1 MTVAAVILAAS
12 PDSALADADGVPR
25 IRRIAD
31 AAWAGGAMPIVVVS
45 FDPDGAVA
53 AALAGVPATLAEP
66 APPEAGPAGQMT
78 RGIETAIALVAE
90 VGAALLWPARMC
102 WVGPETVTSLLEAN
116 GVDPSTV
123 LRPAWRDEPGWPL
136 LVPVDRL
143 DALRRQPPD
152 RMPPAVAEAMFA
164 TGGRTLPLGD
174 PGTAI
179 DGGTPRADLP
189 PYEGPAEPM
198 TDHVHEW
205 GAAVA
210 DLPDDDPRDADPAPG
225 T

>member
-1 MTVAAVILAAS
+1 VTVAAVILAAS

-90 VGAALLWPARMC
+90 VGAALIWPARMC

-152 RMPPAVAEAMFA
+152 RMPPAVAEAMFS

-174 PGTAI
+174 PGATI
-179 DGGTPRADLP
+179 DGETHRADLP
-189 PYEGPAEPM
+189 AYEGPAEPM